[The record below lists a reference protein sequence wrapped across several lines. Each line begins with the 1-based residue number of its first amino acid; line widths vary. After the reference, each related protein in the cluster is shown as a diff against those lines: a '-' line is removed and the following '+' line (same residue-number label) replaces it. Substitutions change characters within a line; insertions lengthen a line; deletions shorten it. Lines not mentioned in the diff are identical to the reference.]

1 MSLTLDDRSV
11 LPDEIQLVVLRLG
24 VQQYALDI
32 NDVREVIFVPEITAI
47 PRQPHHMLGVLN
59 LRGRV
64 LPVVDLRRALGLPPV
79 EPTSTSRV
87 VVAQDGR
94 LVGLLADEVSQVATV
109 GRAAVEALDA
119 TRRGPTSTR
128 AGSSG
133 STAQIVVWLDLGRL
147 LSAPVAVAA
156 VRREPLTSAPTTT
169 RSSSS

>member
-1 MSLTLDDRSV
+1 VSLTLDDRSV

-47 PRQPHHMLGVLN
+47 PRQPQHTLGVLN

-109 GRAAVEALDA
+109 GRAAVEPLDA
-119 TRRGPTSTR
+119 TVVDQTDEYARGIVR
-128 AGSSG
+128 IDG
-133 STAQIVVWLDLGRL
+133 QIVVWLDLGRL
-147 LSAPVAVAA
+147 LSAPVAPSV
-156 VRREPLTSAPTTT
+156 VSA
-169 RSSSS
+169 

>member
-1 MSLTLDDRSV
+1 VSLTLDDRSV

-47 PRQPHHMLGVLN
+47 PRQPQHTLGVLN

-109 GRAAVEALDA
+109 GRAAVEPLDA
-119 TRRGPTSTR
+119 TVVDQTDEYARGIVR
-128 AGSSG
+128 IDG
-133 STAQIVVWLDLGRL
+133 QIVVWLDLGRL
-147 LSAPVAVAA
+147 LAAPA
-156 VRREPLTSAPTTT
+156 VRSAV
-169 RSSSS
+169 SV